1 MWRHIVSKTAVRGT
15 QLKLHNTSP
24 NSISTYNFDI
34 GLQSIGTDSE
44 SETKEGLTD
53 FSMKKNNFTAMLE

>member
-1 MWRHIVSKTAVRGT
+1 MSACIRS
-15 QLKLHNTSP
+15 S
-24 NSISTYNFDI
+24 STWDTTEAPQHFCEFQFYNFGI

-53 FSMKKNNFTAMLE
+53 FSMKKNNFTAVLE

>member
-1 MWRHIVSKTAVRGT
+1 MSPCIKNS
-15 QLKLHNTSP
+15 NTWHTTEAPQHFSEFQF
-24 NSISTYNFDI
+24 YYFDI
-34 GLQSIGTDSE
+34 GLQTIGTDSE